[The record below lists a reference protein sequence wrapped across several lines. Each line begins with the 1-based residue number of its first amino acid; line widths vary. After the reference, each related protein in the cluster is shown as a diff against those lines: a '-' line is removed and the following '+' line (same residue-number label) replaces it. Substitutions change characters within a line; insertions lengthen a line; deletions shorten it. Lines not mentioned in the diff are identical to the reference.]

1 MLLAAMAPDA
11 VPAPAPAPAPARP
24 GLRKIAPYWYP
35 YTTMAKGRW
44 LEREILE
51 IVSTEFRDRSIE
63 YYRYALE
70 SGVTTINGKVAK
82 PDTVVKNGDR
92 IENIVHRHEPPVTAT
107 PVKILH
113 EDRER
118 EFIVIDKPGSIPVHA
133 TGRYFYLSLVEI
145 LQREFGYKKVYTV
158 NRLDRLTS
166 GMMILGLSSARAHVI
181 SQEFVQG
188 EVKKEYIAR
197 CSGEFPAEEV
207 VVDQPLLTVDRQMGL
222 NIVHPEGKPA
232 KTIFTRLHYD
242 KNTDTSV
249 LHCRPLTGRSHQI
262 RVHLQYL
269 GYPIANDPVYSET
282 KIWGPSL
289 GKGGIDVI
297 PSEERAP
304 PAVPEHL
311 VGTDVADST
320 RATPV
325 PSSAPP
331 TPLQT
336 PTPSLLPRET
346 GHDIGMGSPVPLS
359 AEAVG
364 VITRLRNMKD
374 EDEDWSRWRDVV
386 FKAKGRLH
394 PHGMPKQ
401 KLPPQSRRQ
410 RGGPAWV
417 AEAPDA
423 TEALADPPPPP
434 EPIQLTEEEALALLE
449 PGAPRAEDPRVRVPP
464 PPDAPTE
471 VGRAKQAAAQ
481 AAVQEQTGGALYCG
495 ECYLPLHPD
504 PPPERLYIF
513 LHALR
518 YTTSLGVFETEMP
531 AWAAEGWEWERG
543 DS

>member
-1 MLLAAMAPDA
+1 MAPDA
-11 VPAPAPAPAPARP
+11 VPAPAPAPASARP

-44 LEREILE
+44 LDREILE
-51 IVSTEFRDRSIE
+51 VVSTEFRDRSIE

-70 SGVTTINGKVAK
+70 SGVTTINGKIAK
-82 PDTVVKNGDR
+82 PGTIVRNGDR
-92 IENIVHRHEPPVTAT
+92 IENVVHRHEPPVASR

-113 EDRER
+113 EDRES

-145 LQREFGYKKVYTV
+145 LQREFGYQKVYTV

-166 GMMILGLSSARAHVI
+166 GLMIIGLSSSRAHVL

-222 NIVHPEGKPA
+222 NIVHPDGKISHAKPA
-232 KTIFTRLHYD
+232 QTIFRRLHYD
-242 KNTDTSV
+242 KNTNTSV

-269 GYPIANDPVYSET
+269 GYPIANDT
-282 KIWGPSL
+282 GPNL
-289 GKGGIDVI
+289 GKGGIDTA
-297 PSEERAP
+297 PSDDRAP
-304 PAVPEHL
+304 PVAPAHL
-311 VGTDVADST
+311 VGTDTADST
-320 RATPV
+320 RVAPESDPGAGTSAL
-325 PSSAPP
+325 PSPR
-331 TPLQT
+331 
-336 PTPSLLPRET
+336 LLPRET
-346 GHDIGMGSPVPLS
+346 GKDIGMGSPVPLS

-364 VITRLRNMKD
+364 VIIRLRNMKD

-394 PHGMPKQ
+394 PTGMPAQ
-401 KLPPQSRRQ
+401 KLPPQNRRK
-410 RGGPAWV
+410 RGGPAW
-417 AEAPDA
+417 ADADKPTGTPPDEQQQQQQQQSAP
-423 TEALADPPPPP
+423 
-434 EPIQLTEEEALALLE
+434 LTEEEALAILDPASPPAEHPLLRI
-449 PGAPRAEDPRVRVPP
+449 AP

-471 VGRAKQAAAQ
+471 SGRVKQAAAQ
-481 AAVQEQTGGALYCG
+481 ITVQE
-495 ECYLPLHPD
+495 ENDD
-504 PPPERLYIF
+504 PPPSRLYIF

-531 AWAAEGWEWERG
+531 EWAAKGWQWER
-543 DS
+543 SS